1 MAIETIDNFGVYVG
15 KNIDSRYGP
24 YVDTTDANNAID
36 EIFRY
41 RGLTVLITGSG
52 DIIEYWYYEGIDN
65 ADLIPK
71 GAAIS
76 ITGVDGQVVFYSG
89 SDAISGSPNFTFN
102 YTSST
107 PSFNVSGTIS
117 SSYGP
122 NTIGFYGT
130 ASWAL
135 NTLTASFVTA
145 SNVYGPFGS
154 SSVLSASYALHGGDV
169 TEIVAGTNVTI
180 SPPEGTGSVT
190 INASAAAGSGVS
202 IAATAS
208 FTNATIWNFNHNLQS
223 RYVIIQ
229 ALDTNHNQIIPET
242 IELIDTSSA
251 RLTFPTPES
260 GYAMA
265 TIGGTTASVSL
276 TSLEVLTNNGGKI
289 YSSGNNL
296 VIDPVNDLIIS
307 GNMIPGPP
315 YTNNTSSYDLGSPTA
330 AWNHL
335 YVSNGSI
342 TFISGSNSA
351 SISYI
356 NGNLSFPTPL
366 SGSFTGSFFGTA
378 SWAQSASQAIS
389 SSRTTSASY
398 ALSSS
403 YTLSSSYALSASY
416 ALSSSYALSASYAL
430 SSSYALSAS
439 LAFTASYLNILNQN
453 LIISGNIIPAGPY
466 TNNTS
471 SYDLGSSTA
480 AWRDLYVSNGSIKMI
495 SGSNSASIQFNNGTV
510 TFAGASVTLP
520 SSSTVPTASY
530 VTPYEGAW
538 TSYTPIWTAAS
549 VNPSINNGTVQ
560 GWYKLVGKTCF
571 VRGNIVMG
579 STTTFGSGEWYV
591 SMPFTAS
598 HADAILMTANLLDNG
613 TAWYN
618 ATVNGAR
625 AGFNYKAPIQYQ
637 GGAGTALDVNATQPY
652 TWASTD
658 RFLWN
663 GSYEIA

>member
-1 MAIETIDNFGVYVG
+1 MAIETIDNFGVFVG

-24 YVDTTDANNAID
+24 YVDTTEANLAID
-36 EIFRY
+36 SIFRFK
-41 RGLTVLITGSG
+41 GLTVLITGSG
-52 DIIEYWYYEGIDN
+52 DIVEYWYYAGITDP
-65 ADLIPK
+65 DLVPK
-71 GAAIS
+71 
-76 ITGVDGQVVFYSG
+76 
-89 SDAISGSPNFTFN
+89 
-102 YTSST
+102 
-107 PSFNVSGTIS
+107 
-117 SSYGP
+117 
-122 NTIGFYGT
+122 T
-130 ASWAL
+130 A
-135 NTLTASFVTA
+135 T
-145 SNVYGPFGS
+145 
-154 SSVLSASYALHGGDV
+154 
-169 TEIVAGTNVTI
+169 
-180 SPPEGTGSVT
+180 
-190 INASAAAGSGVS
+190 AAGAGLSV
-202 IAATAS
+202 AATAS
-208 FTNATIWNFNHNLQS
+208 FTNATTWNFTHNLQS
-223 RYVIIQ
+223 RYVVIQ
-229 ALDTNHNQIIPET
+229 ALDLNHQQIIPET
-242 IELIDTSSA
+242 ITLVNTSSA
-251 RLTFPTPES
+251 TLTFPTPES
-260 GYAMA
+260 GYAIA
-265 TIGGTTASVSL
+265 TIGGTTASLAL
-276 TSLEVLTNNGGKI
+276 TASSIVTSNGSTIYGSGTNLI
-289 YSSGNNL
+289 
-296 VIDPVNDLIIS
+296 IDPANNLIIS

-315 YTNNTSSYDLGSPTA
+315 YTDNTSSYDLGSPTA

-335 YVSNGSI
+335 YVANGSI
-342 TFISGSNSA
+342 IFITGSDSA

-356 NGNLSFPTPL
+356 NNNLAFSKHI
-366 SGSFTGSFFGTA
+366 SGSFTGSLFGTA
-378 SWAQSASQAIS
+378 SWASSASQALTS
-389 SSRTTSASY
+389 SYVTGSIFTNTNPALSASMAATSSVIDLDVLLPGTAYIVGTSATGTGAKRLINNIFSYNTSTKTLTNVSASY
-398 ALSSS
+398 ALTSS
-403 YTLSSSYALSASY
+403 YLT
-416 ALSSSYALSASYAL
+416 
-430 SSSYALSAS
+430 
-439 LAFTASYLNILNQN
+439 TLNQN